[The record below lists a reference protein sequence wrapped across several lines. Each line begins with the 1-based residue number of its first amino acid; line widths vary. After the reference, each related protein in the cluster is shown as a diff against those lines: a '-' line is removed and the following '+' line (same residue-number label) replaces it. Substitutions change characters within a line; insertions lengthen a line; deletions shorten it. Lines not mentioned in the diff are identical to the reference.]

1 MPDNTEPET
10 ISHMKDI
17 VEQELNH
24 LVRHEQDVK
33 GIINIKAKTDS
44 TYDIELHD
52 GSGSRA
58 RAIEDV
64 SKDKLLELMEK
75 QL

>member
-1 MPDNTEPET
+1 MTDNSDSET

-24 LVRHEQDVK
+24 LVRHDEDVE
-33 GIINIKAKTDS
+33 GIINITAKTNS

-58 RAIEDV
+58 RVIEGV
-64 SKDKLLELMEK
+64 GKDKLLELMEQ

>member
-1 MPDNTEPET
+1 MTDNTETET

-24 LVRHEQDVK
+24 LVRHEENVE
-33 GIINIKAKTDS
+33 GIINIRSKTDNL
-44 TYDIELHD
+44 YDIELHD
-52 GSGSRA
+52 GKNTRSQT
-58 RAIEDV
+58 IEDV
-64 SKDKLLELMEK
+64 SKDELIKLMEK

>member
-24 LVRHEQDVK
+24 LVRHEQDVE
-33 GIINIKAKTDS
+33 GIINIKSKT
-44 TYDIELHD
+44 
-52 GSGSRA
+52 
-58 RAIEDV
+58 
-64 SKDKLLELMEK
+64 
-75 QL
+75 